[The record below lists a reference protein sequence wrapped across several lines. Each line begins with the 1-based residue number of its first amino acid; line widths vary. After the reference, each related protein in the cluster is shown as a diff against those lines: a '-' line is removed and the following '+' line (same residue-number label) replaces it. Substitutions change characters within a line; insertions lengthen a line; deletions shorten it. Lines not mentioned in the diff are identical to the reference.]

1 LEKGQLA
8 STSGFRL
15 VFGLASGMADRTV
28 PRRPAFF
35 LRKLRECGQLRAHEM
50 NTQRV
55 IRFAVGL
62 WGILFAISFLSSIVV
77 EIIRD
82 RETKRRYRKQ
92 LVEQRLRLL
101 QSWCVE
107 ACREPAVDR
116 SEEIAEAELIECS

>member
-1 LEKGQLA
+1 
-8 STSGFRL
+8 
-15 VFGLASGMADRTV
+15 
-28 PRRPAFF
+28 
-35 LRKLRECGQLRAHEM
+35 M

-62 WGILFAISFLSSIVV
+62 WVMLFAISFLSSIVV

-101 QSWCVE
+101 QS
-107 ACREPAVDR
+107 
-116 SEEIAEAELIECS
+116 

>member
-1 LEKGQLA
+1 
-8 STSGFRL
+8 
-15 VFGLASGMADRTV
+15 MADRTV

-62 WGILFAISFLSSIVV
+62 WVMLFAISFLSSIVV

-101 QSWCVE
+101 QS
-107 ACREPAVDR
+107 
-116 SEEIAEAELIECS
+116 